1 MMSSLDYTEITLK
14 VTEALRTTFGNL
26 LKSNPDRSFYTFAI
40 WTDDSLQFASLA
52 ANTEEGLAATVE
64 RYKREVDPEYGT
76 TSTRNGMRW
85 SYGDWEFFPVDEGE
99 AHLADVNAVLRENF
113 DADEDVFEAQIG
125 GLWQALLDGFLQL
138 EKEGFFG
145 VGDERSKT
153 TLLVVGDLGDEII
166 DQWVTALNPPEVAN
180 RYINWDC
187 DAPDAETN
195 G

>member
-1 MMSSLDYTEITLK
+1 MPSIDYAKVSSR
-14 VTEALRTTFGNL
+14 VSEALRTTFGDL
-26 LKSNPDRSFYTFAI
+26 LKSNPDRSFYAFAI

-52 ANTEEGLAATVE
+52 ANTEEGLVATVE

-76 TSTRNGMRW
+76 TSTQNGMRW

-99 AHLADVNAVLRENF
+99 AHLTDVNAVLQENF
-113 DADEDVFEAQIG
+113 NADEEVFEHQIG
-125 GLWQALLDGFLQL
+125 ALWQALLDGFLQL

-145 VGDERSKT
+145 TGDERSKT

-166 DQWVTALNPPEVAN
+166 DQWVTALNPPDVAEQ
-180 RYINWDC
+180 YINWDC
-187 DAPDAETN
+187 EAPDAEPN